1 MPDEPIQ
8 PSEQFARDLR
18 AIYHTDVNVP
28 ASINDAVL
36 NRARA
41 HFARR
46 ESRSL
51 VLRIGALIT
60 AAAAVIVVAIYIAKP
75 QAARDASQVA
85 VAPAAPGDVKTK
97 EGVDIVDALRVARH
111 IRDRRADPSRDDFNH
126 DGAVDQRDVDAIAMA
141 AVRLEAK
148 VQ

>member
-1 MPDEPIQ
+1 MPDEPTQ

-18 AIYHTDVNVP
+18 AIYHADVRVP
-28 ASINDAVL
+28 ARIDDAVL
-36 NRARA
+36 TRARA

-46 ESRSL
+46 GSRGL

-60 AAAAVIVVAIYIAKP
+60 AAAAVVVVAIYLAKP
-75 QAARDASQVA
+75 QAPDASQVA
-85 VAPAAPGDVKTK
+85 VAPGAPSDVKTK
-97 EGVDIVDALRVARH
+97 EGVDIVTALRVARH
-111 IRDRRADPSRDDFNH
+111 IRDGRADQSRDDFNH

-141 AVRLEAK
+141 AVRLETK

>member
-1 MPDEPIQ
+1 MPDEPIK

-18 AIYHTDVNVP
+18 AIYHADVSVP
-28 ASINDAVL
+28 ASIDDAVL

-46 ESRSL
+46 DSRSL

-60 AAAAVIVVAIYIAKP
+60 AAAAVVVIAIYLAKP
-75 QAARDASQVA
+75 QAARDSSQVA
-85 VAPAAPGDVKTK
+85 VAPGAPGDVKTK

-111 IRDRRADPSRDDFNH
+111 IRDGRTDRSRDDFNH
-126 DGAVDQRDVDAIAMA
+126 DGV
-141 AVRLEAK
+141 
-148 VQ
+148 